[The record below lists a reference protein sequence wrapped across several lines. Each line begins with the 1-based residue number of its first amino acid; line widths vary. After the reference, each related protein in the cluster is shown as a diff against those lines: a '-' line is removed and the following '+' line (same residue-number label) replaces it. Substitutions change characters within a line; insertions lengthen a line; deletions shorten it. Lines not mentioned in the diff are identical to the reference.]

1 MAKGKNYRQAIL
13 TAVENLNG
21 WDKEVH
27 LDALAMDTGIEPH
40 KITGSISL
48 MRHEGWPI
56 DIVRR
61 EGRKIVSWK
70 FKDQAKWTD
79 KVVAKAQARGE
90 ALKKGEPV
98 RGTRL
103 EGHNTV
109 REAANA
115 KALTEEDM
123 ERGRHV
129 LMNYNSLPQ
138 KVKDQID
145 ALKKVLPQPER
156 GELEQV
162 LVDLL
167 GAKPVQDSD
176 PSFWAVDEFADGS
189 LMLARKDGSHWKAT
203 KL

>member
-1 MAKGKNYRQAIL
+1 MARGKNYRQAIINSIGEMD
-13 TAVENLNG
+13 A

-48 MRHEGWPI
+48 MRHEGYPI

-70 FKDQAKWTD
+70 FRDQAKWTD
-79 KVVAKAQARGE
+79 KVITEAKTKGE
-90 ALKKGEPV
+90 AFKGVLPREETMSRSEAFKKGY
-98 RGTRL
+98 TS
-103 EGHNTV
+103 
-109 REAANA
+109 
-115 KALTEEDM
+115 EDL
-123 ERGRHV
+123 ERGRLV

-138 KVKDQID
+138 KVKDQIG

-189 LMLARKDGSHWKAT
+189 LMLTRKDGTHWKAT